1 MHTPASAHGLLHR
14 SATETRRALAAQEG
28 VVFETDSGE
37 KRSGQELEDQDL
49 EFGKCN
55 VCKQLRA
62 VAPTRNRTGV
72 TALTCGECTTQ
83 GVTYSNE

>member
-1 MHTPASAHGLLHR
+1 MHTSSSAHDLLHR
-14 SATETRRALAAQEG
+14 SATETRRALTAQEG

-37 KRSGQELEDQDL
+37 KKSGPELEDKDL

-62 VAPTRNRTGV
+62 VAPTRNKTGV
-72 TALTCGECTTQ
+72 TALACGECTSQ

>member
-1 MHTPASAHGLLHR
+1 MRNRKHDGRLAG
-14 SATETRRALAAQEG
+14 EMRRDDRAAQEG

-37 KRSGQELEDQDL
+37 KKSGPELEDHDL

-62 VAPTRNRTGV
+62 VAPTRNKTGV
-72 TALTCGECTTQ
+72 TALACGECTTQ